1 MAKGAGSWVRRAAR
15 GTSWAQFVDYA
26 SPALYEV
33 MPISALF
40 RQGKEFV
47 ANGVDGGRFRE
58 IQREIGAVLESR
70 GLGIELGEAHGGDSR
85 TALSSLSEP
94 ARRANG
100 QRILELYFG
109 QIFASEHA
117 ILDLRASSF
126 SIVVDSGRL
135 LWHPRSFYVEWQP
148 EYLVGLRDLYAGFY
162 LDDSSRFERGLVT
175 LDLEHAGDLM
185 LSHLGGE
192 DQRKVRFQMGAFQSS
207 FHEMFLRCRDR
218 GVSLHRNFIAL
229 GIYLVCLYE
238 VLESLDLEFDVRDA
252 FEKSYL

>member
-1 MAKGAGSWVRRAAR
+1 MAKGASGWVRRAAR

-47 ANGVDGGRFRE
+47 ANGVDGERFRR
-58 IQREIGAVLESR
+58 IQREIGAVLDSR
-70 GLGIELGEAHGGDSR
+70 ELGIELGEAPSGDRSA
-85 TALSSLSEP
+85 ALSSLSEP
-94 ARRANG
+94 ARRASG
-100 QRILELYFG
+100 QGILELYFN
-109 QIFASEHA
+109 QIFASEHT

-126 SIVVDSGRL
+126 SVVDSGRL
-135 LWHPRSFYVEWQP
+135 LWHPRSFYVEWQS
-148 EYLVGLRDLYAGFY
+148 EFLHGLRDLYAGFY
-162 LDDSSRFERGLVT
+162 LDDPSRFERGLGT

-192 DQRKVRFQMGAFQSS
+192 DQRKVRFQIGAFQSS

-252 FEKSYL
+252 FERSYV